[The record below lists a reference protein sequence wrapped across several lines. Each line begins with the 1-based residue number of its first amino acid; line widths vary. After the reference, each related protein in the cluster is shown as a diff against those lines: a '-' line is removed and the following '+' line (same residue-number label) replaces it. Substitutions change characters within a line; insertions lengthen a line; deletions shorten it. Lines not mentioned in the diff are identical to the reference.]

1 MIENQE
7 IYEKKTKAPVI
18 KYNPM
23 SAIRPYNQYEQEVSY
38 YGDYHQVI
46 EDDYPPVL
54 YDPIKKKCAVE
65 KQFYEK

>member
-1 MIENQE
+1 
-7 IYEKKTKAPVI
+7 
-18 KYNPM
+18 M